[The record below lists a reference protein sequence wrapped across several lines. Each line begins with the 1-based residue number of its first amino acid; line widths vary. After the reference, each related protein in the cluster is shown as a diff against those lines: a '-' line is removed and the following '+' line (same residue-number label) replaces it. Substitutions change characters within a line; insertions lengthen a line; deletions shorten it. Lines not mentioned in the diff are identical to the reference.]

1 MLEIFILI
9 YLSNSISK
17 LAALKQQSKRK
28 WVIQTILFWFMGEIF
43 GVMTISLTGIQVSY
57 QDVYRIELLYVMC
70 AGLFGG
76 FIGYLLVKKKLEDL
90 PDQPRE

>member
-17 LAALKQQSKRK
+17 LAERKQQPKRK
-28 WVIQTILFWFMGEIF
+28 WIIQTILFWFMGEIF
-43 GVMTISLTGIQVSY
+43 GVMTISLTGVEVSY
-57 QDVYRIELLYVMC
+57 EDVYRIELLYVMC

-76 FIGYLLVKKKLEDL
+76 FLGYLLVKKKLEDL
-90 PDQPRE
+90 PDPQRE